1 MSDETD
7 LTAQTGELAAALA
20 KLATSN
26 MTANATE
33 VPADVQ
39 DLLEEL
45 SKSVRSPALAELAA
59 GEADDDTD
67 LKEQADGMSLERK
80 LAEMIR
86 SQTEAV
92 ANSQRTA
99 TKNPP
104 VSKAA
109 AALN

>member
-1 MSDETD
+1 MQLSDETE

-20 KLATSN
+20 KLATTSYSSN

-33 VPADVQ
+33 VPDVQ

-45 SKSVRSPALAELAA
+45 SRGVRSPALAELAA

-92 ANSQRTA
+92 ANSQKKEIGA
-99 TKNPP
+99 K
-104 VSKAA
+104 
-109 AALN
+109 

>member
-33 VPADVQ
+33 VPDVQ